1 MHGGYRVL
9 LSVALAL
16 SGALT
21 LASRSFADDP
31 ACDGSVAVVF
41 KRKADLPQPV
51 LALIAKVGS
60 MADVSEPFEKTD
72 AVVNNPPL
80 PFQRFISAEQR
91 GCDLTINYER
101 GGRAYGRDVI
111 LLRQIGGDW
120 MVRHGSSYPYSR
132 FEHSP

>member
-21 LASRSFADDP
+21 SRSFADDP
-31 ACDGSVAVVF
+31 TCDGSVTVVF
-41 KRKADLPQPV
+41 KHKADLPQPV
-51 LALIAKVGS
+51 LALIATVEP
-60 MADVSEPFEKTD
+60 MADVGEPFEKTD
-72 AVVNNPPL
+72 VVIGPPL
-80 PFQRFISAEQR
+80 PFQRFIAAQQR
-91 GCDLTINYER
+91 GCDLAINYEQ
-101 GGRAYGRDVI
+101 GGWGYSHGLI

-132 FEHSP
+132 LEHIP

>member
-9 LSVALAL
+9 LSVVLAL

-21 LASRSFADDP
+21 SRSFADDP
-31 ACDGSVAVVF
+31 TCDGSVTVVF

-60 MADVSEPFEKTD
+60 MADVGEPFEKTD
-72 AVVNNPPL
+72 AVASNPPL

-111 LLRQIGGDW
+111 LLRQVGGDW

-132 FEHSP
+132 LEHIP

>member
-21 LASRSFADDP
+21 SRSFADDP
-31 ACDGSVAVVF
+31 TCDGSVTVVF
-41 KRKADLPQPV
+41 KRKTDLPPPV
-51 LALIAKVGS
+51 LVLIAKVGA
-60 MADVSEPFEKTD
+60 MADVGEPFEMTD
-72 AVVNNPPL
+72 ALIGPPL
-80 PFQRFISAEQR
+80 PFQRFIAAQQS
-91 GCDLTINYER
+91 GCDLAINYEQ
-101 GGRAYGRDVI
+101 GGRGYSHGLI

-132 FEHSP
+132 LERIP

>member
-1 MHGGYRVL
+1 MHGRCRL
-9 LSVALAL
+9 ILSAALAL

-31 ACDGSVAVVF
+31 TCNGSVTVVF
-41 KRKADLPQPV
+41 KRKTDLPPPV
-51 LALIAKVGS
+51 LALIAKVEP
-60 MADVSEPFEKTD
+60 MADVGEPFEKTD
-72 AVVNNPPL
+72 AVGSNPPL

-111 LLRQIGGDW
+111 LLRQVGGDW

-132 FEHSP
+132 LERSP